1 MSKSNQSYKE
11 LAIPHFSEVFHLI
24 DEVMKKF
31 GVPYYLIG
39 ASAIALEL
47 LKDNIKPSRG
57 TKDIDFA
64 IMLSSMKEYEAIGE
78 ALKIKGFRKAKE
90 PWTYY
95 FEKDNVV
102 IDLLPFGQIQENDT
116 EDFNKRYS
124 DLHILGFQE
133 VLESPSPIQIENR
146 WVSVPPL
153 AGMILLKLIAWSDR
167 PEERDNDLGD
177 ILKII
182 THFYDIGF
190 DKITEEHYDTM
201 ITDDFDEKII
211 AAEVL
216 GREARKYLKKSKPFN
231 DRIQKVVAENLT
243 EVHISAIA
251 KEWSRQSEDDV
262 EYTFSLLKAFQKG
275 ITKGNDLKKRRR

>member
-24 DEVMKKF
+24 DEVMEQF

-39 ASAIALEL
+39 ANAIALEL
-47 LKDNIKPSRG
+47 LKDGFKPSRG

-64 IMLSSMKEYEAIGE
+64 IMLSSMKEYEEIGE

-102 IDLLPFGQIQENDT
+102 IDLLPLGQIQENDT

-133 VLESPSPIQIENR
+133 VLESPSSIRIENK
-146 WVSVPPL
+146 WVNVPPL

-182 THFYDIGF
+182 THFYDIEF
-190 DKITEEHYDTM
+190 DKITKKHYDTM
-201 ITDDFDEKII
+201 ITDDFDERVI

-216 GREARKYLKKSKPFN
+216 GREAREYLKKSKQFN

-243 EVHISAIA
+243 EVHLSGIA

-275 ITKGNDLKKRRR
+275 ITKEND